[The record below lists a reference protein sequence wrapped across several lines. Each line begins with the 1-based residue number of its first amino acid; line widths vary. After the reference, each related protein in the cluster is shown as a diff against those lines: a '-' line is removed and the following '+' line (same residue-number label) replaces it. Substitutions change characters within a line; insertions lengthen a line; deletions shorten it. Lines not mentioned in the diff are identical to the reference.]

1 MFQKPSRLVSSC
13 PPCHTDIVS
22 EQESSAEVDNVRQ
35 RLIEAEEEY
44 QRARTDDYVTRLVR
58 DSAIVDAHRAG
69 LSSREISTL
78 VGDIG
83 QPNVVRAR
91 RRTVTRREVFPAG
104 LLSPADA
111 VRESGLGR
119 ANSFTPAG
127 KVACLQSN
135 SLAEFARSGLRTFAE
150 RATQA
155 DRQEPN
161 GRPCHPVRVQSGSPL
176 TRWQSSL
183 KTSCASPMTSSSAA
197 TR

>member
-91 RRTVTRREVFPAG
+91 RRAVTRRELVPAG
-104 LLSPADA
+104 LLSPVDA
-111 VRESGLGR
+111 VRESGLGPREFIHAVREGRLIAVELPGGVR
-119 ANSFTPAG
+119 AFR
-127 KVACLQSN
+127 V
-135 SLAEFARSGLRTFAE
+135 EDVRRT
-150 RATQA
+150 R
-155 DRQEPN
+155 N
-161 GRPCHPVRVQSGSPL
+161 
-176 TRWQSSL
+176 
-183 KTSCASPMTSSSAA
+183 AS
-197 TR
+197 

>member
-83 QPNVVRAR
+83 QPNVRPRSA
-91 RRTVTRREVFPAG
+91 TG
-104 LLSPADA
+104 SDA
-111 VRESGLGR
+111 
-119 ANSFTPAG
+119 
-127 KVACLQSN
+127 
-135 SLAEFARSGLRTFAE
+135 ARSR
-150 RATQA
+150 
-155 DRQEPN
+155 
-161 GRPCHPVRVQSGSPL
+161 S
-176 TRWQSSL
+176 RWVAL
-183 KTSCASPMTSSSAA
+183 AS
-197 TR
+197 